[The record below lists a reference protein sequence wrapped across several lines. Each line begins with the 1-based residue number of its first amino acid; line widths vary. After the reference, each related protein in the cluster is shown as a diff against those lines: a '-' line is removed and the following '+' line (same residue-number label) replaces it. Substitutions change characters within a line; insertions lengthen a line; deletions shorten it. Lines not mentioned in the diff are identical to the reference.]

1 MPWIFGYGSLLWRP
15 DFDFEESAA
24 ARLDGWERRLLQGS
38 PDHRGVPD
46 DPGRVVTLLR
56 SSGSAVWG
64 RAFRISP
71 QLATDIV
78 AKLDRREQAG
88 YELLHLPLTLAGGRR
103 TEGWV
108 YVAGPENPSFL
119 GSASLESMLEQ
130 IERCAGASGTNRD
143 DVLSLDEAL
152 ASMGQVDDEVRRV
165 ASALRRMGADP
176 EEALS
181 YSCP

>member
-1 MPWIFGYGSLLWRP
+1 MPWVFGYGSLLWRP

-24 ARLDGWERRLLQGS
+24 ARLDGWNRRLVQGS

-56 SSGSAVWG
+56 ASESAVWG

-71 QLATDIV
+71 QLVTDIV

-88 YELLHLPLTLAGGRR
+88 YELLHLPLTLEDGRR

-119 GSASLESMLEQ
+119 GSASLEVMLDQ

-143 DVLSLDEAL
+143 YVLSLDEAL
-152 ASMGQVDDEVRRV
+152 AAMGQVDDEIRRV
-165 ASALRRMGADP
+165 AAALRSVVADSA
-176 EEALS
+176 EGVRCS
-181 YSCP
+181 